1 MNVRKTLILSFVV
14 ALAAVSA
21 AQAGPTIGTAKARGD
36 YRGWNTTQSQ
46 RSVTRS
52 RPAYQ
57 YRAPAMQSSPMIA
70 RTPAAVAPAPQI
82 AQAPVESRRF
92 SYAPAT
98 DNAAGARVVAGSP
111 CAPAAATPQSG
122 RRFSYSPTEPS
133 VAPAVSA
140 PRVYSGGSGYSRSRR
155 GSATVDRW
163 ALPKTDPRKFN
174 D

>member
-1 MNVRKTLILSFVV
+1 MNVRKTLILSFVF

-36 YRGWNTTQSQ
+36 YRGWNATQSQ
-46 RSVTRS
+46 RSVARS

-70 RTPAAVAPAPQI
+70 RAPAAVSPAPQV
-82 AQAPVESRRF
+82 AQAPVASRRF

-98 DNAAGARVVAGSP
+98 DNEAGAGVVTGSQ
-111 CAPAAATPQSG
+111 CGQTAVAPKSG
-122 RRFSYSPTEPS
+122 RRFSYSPEPS

-140 PRVYSGGSGYSRSRR
+140 PRAFSGGSGYSPSRR